1 MSLRCACLPFVTVGA
16 TGAALAQHDAK
27 PPMYVAPPSDE
38 AREQIKRFQL
48 APGLQCELVAAEPH
62 LCNPVA
68 FAIDDQGRFYV
79 AETFRINDGV
89 FDTRNYM
96 QWKDD
101 DLACLTV

>member
-1 MSLRCACLPFVTVGA
+1 MSLRRACLPFIAVVAASAA
-16 TGAALAQHDAK
+16 TAQHDADK
-27 PPMYVAPPSDE
+27 PPMYVAPATDE

-48 APGLQCELVAAEPH
+48 ASGLQCELVAAEPH
-62 LCNPVA
+62 LCNAVA
-68 FAIDDQGRFYV
+68 FSIDDQGRFYV

-101 DLACLTV
+101 DLAC